1 MKTTILLSDKFTYK
15 KLIRYTFPSIIMMIF
30 TSIYGVVD
38 GLFVSNF
45 AGKTQ
50 FAAINLIM
58 PLLMI
63 LSTVG
68 FMIGAGGSALVSRT
82 LGQGDTK
89 KANETFTLLI
99 FFAIAL
105 GIILAVIG
113 ILILRP
119 IAIALGAEGELL
131 ENCVLYGMIIL
142 PVLPFYILQNAFQ
155 NFLITAGKP
164 KLGLGIT
171 VVAGVTNIVFDA
183 ILILGFKLGLTGAA
197 IATAFSQVVGGVIP
211 IIYFACRNKSSL
223 RLTKAKFS
231 GRVLIKT
238 CTNGASELV
247 STVSMSIVNTLFNYQ
262 LMRFAGE
269 DGIAAFGVIMYVN
282 FIFMAVFLGYSMGSA
297 PIIGYHY
304 GANNTDELKSVAKKS
319 LILISLSGL
328 IITALAE
335 ALAYPLS
342 YIFVGYDKALLQ
354 MTTRA
359 FMIYSLYFLLV
370 GYNLFSSAFFT
381 ALNNGFV
388 SALISF
394 LRTLV
399 FQIACVIVLP
409 IWLGID
415 GVWISVIVAEI
426 LALAVT
432 ITCFISYRKRYK
444 Y

>member
-15 KLIRYTFPSIIMMIF
+15 KLIRYTFPSIVMMIF

-89 KANETFTLLI
+89 KANETFSLLV
-99 FFAIAL
+99 FFAIGL

-113 ILILRP
+113 ILILKP
-119 IAIALGAEGELL
+119 IAIALGAKGELL
-131 ENCVLYGMIIL
+131 DNCVLYGMIIL

-171 VVAGVTNIVFDA
+171 VVAGVTNIIFDA

-197 IATAFSQVVGGVIP
+197 IATAFSQVVGGIIP

-238 CTNGASELV
+238 CSNGASELV
-247 STVSMSIVNTLFNYQ
+247 STVSMSIVNILFNYQ

-282 FIFMAVFLGYSMGSA
+282 FIFMAVFLGYSMGCA

-304 GANNTDELKSVAKKS
+304 GANNTDELKSVTKKS
-319 LILISLSGL
+319 LILVSVSGL

-354 MTTRA
+354 LTTRA
-359 FMIYSLYFLLV
+359 FMIYSAYFLLV
-370 GYNLFSSAFFT
+370 GYNIFSSAFFT

-415 GVWISVIVAEI
+415 GVWISVIAAEV
-426 LALAVT
+426 LALVVT
-432 ITCFISYRKRYK
+432 ITCFIIYRKRYK

>member
-1 MKTTILLSDKFTYK
+1 MKKAILLSDKFTYK

-82 LGQGDTK
+82 LGQSDTK
-89 KANETFTLLI
+89 KANEYFSLLVY
-99 FFAIAL
+99 FAIGL
-105 GIILAVIG
+105 GIMLAVIG

-131 ENCVLYGMIIL
+131 ENCVLYGTIIL

-183 ILILGFKLGLTGAA
+183 VLILGFKLGLTGAA

-211 IIYFACRNKSSL
+211 IIYFACKNKSSL
-223 RLTKAKFS
+223 RLSKTKFN
-231 GRVLIKT
+231 GRALIKT

-247 STVSMSIVNTLFNYQ
+247 STVSMSIVNILFNYQ

-304 GANNTDELKSVAKKS
+304 GAKNTDELKSVTKKS
-319 LILISLSGL
+319 LVLISLSGIL
-328 IITALAE
+328 ITALAE

-354 MTTRA
+354 MTTKA
-359 FMIYSLYFLLV
+359 FMIYSAYFLLV

-388 SALISF
+388 SSLISF

-399 FQIACVIVLP
+399 FQVTCVIVLP
-409 IWLGID
+409 IWLGIN
-415 GVWISVIVAEI
+415 GVWISVIVAEV
-426 LALAVT
+426 LALVVSAV
-432 ITCFISYRKRYK
+432 CFILYKKRYQ

>member
-1 MKTTILLSDKFTYK
+1 MKKAILLSDKFTYK
-15 KLIRYTFPSIIMMIF
+15 KLIRYTLPSIIMMIF

-45 AGKTQ
+45 AGKSQ

-89 KANETFTLLI
+89 KANETFTLLV

-105 GIILAVIG
+105 GITLAVIG
-113 ILILRP
+113 ILILKP
-119 IAIALGAEGELL
+119 IAVALGAKGELL
-131 ENCVLYGMIIL
+131 ENCVLYGTIIL

-197 IATAFSQVVGGVIP
+197 IATAFSQVLGGVIP
-211 IIYFACRNKSSL
+211 IIYFTCKNKSSL
-223 RLTKAKFS
+223 RFTKTRFN
-231 GRVLIKT
+231 GRALIKT

-247 STVSMSIVNTLFNYQ
+247 STVSMSIVNILFNYQ

-304 GANNTDELKSVAKKS
+304 GANNTDELKSVTKKS
-319 LILISLSGL
+319 LILISLGGL

-342 YIFVGYDKALLQ
+342 YLFVGYDKALFQ

-388 SALISF
+388 SSLISF

-399 FQIACVIVLP
+399 FQVACVIVLP

-415 GVWISVIVAEI
+415 GVWISIIVAEV

-432 ITCFISYRKRYK
+432 IICFIRYRKRYK

>member
-1 MKTTILLSDKFTYK
+1 MKKAILLSDKFTYK
-15 KLIRYTFPSIIMMIF
+15 KLIRYTFPSIIMTIF

-68 FMIGAGGSALVSRT
+68 FMIGAGGSALISRT
-82 LGQGDTK
+82 LGQSDNK
-89 KANETFTLLI
+89 KANEIFSLLVYL
-99 FFAIAL
+99 AIGL
-105 GIILAVIG
+105 GIMLAVIG

-131 ENCVLYGMIIL
+131 ENCVLYGTIIL

-164 KLGLGIT
+164 KLGLCIT

-183 ILILGFKLGLTGAA
+183 VLILGFKLGLTGAA

-211 IIYFACRNKSSL
+211 IIYFACKNKSSL
-223 RLTKAKFS
+223 RLSKTKFN
-231 GRVLIKT
+231 GRALIKT

-247 STVSMSIVNTLFNYQ
+247 STVSMSIVNILFNYQ

-282 FIFMAVFLGYSMGSA
+282 VIFMAVFLGYSMGSA

-304 GANNTDELKSVAKKS
+304 GAKNTEELKSVTKKS
-319 LILISLSGL
+319 LVLISLSGL
-328 IITALAE
+328 LITALAE

-354 MTTRA
+354 MTTKA
-359 FMIYSLYFLLV
+359 FMIYSAYFLLV

-388 SALISF
+388 SSLISF
-394 LRTLV
+394 LRALV
-399 FQIACVIVLP
+399 FQVACVIVLP
-409 IWLGID
+409 IWLGIN
-415 GVWISVIVAEI
+415 GVWISVIVAEV
-426 LALAVT
+426 LALVVSAV
-432 ITCFISYRKRYK
+432 CFIRYKKRYQ

>member
-1 MKTTILLSDKFTYK
+1 MKKVILLSDKFTYK

-82 LGQGDTK
+82 LGQSDTK
-89 KANETFTLLI
+89 KANEYFSLLVY
-99 FFAIAL
+99 FAIAL
-105 GIILAVIG
+105 GIMLAVIG

-131 ENCVLYGMIIL
+131 ENCVLYGTIIL

-183 ILILGFKLGLTGAA
+183 VLILGFKLGLTGAA

-211 IIYFACRNKSSL
+211 IIYFACKNKSSL
-223 RLTKAKFS
+223 RLSKTKFN
-231 GRVLIKT
+231 GRALIKT

-247 STVSMSIVNTLFNYQ
+247 STVSMSIVNILFNYQ

-304 GANNTDELKSVAKKS
+304 GAKNTDELKSVTKKS
-319 LILISLSGL
+319 LVLISLSGL
-328 IITALAE
+328 LITALAE

-354 MTTRA
+354 MTTKA
-359 FMIYSLYFLLV
+359 FMIYSAYFLLV

-388 SALISF
+388 SSLISF
-394 LRTLV
+394 LRALV
-399 FQIACVIVLP
+399 FQVACVIVLP
-409 IWLGID
+409 IWLGIN
-415 GVWISVIVAEI
+415 GVWISVIVAEV
-426 LALAVT
+426 LALVVSA
-432 ITCFISYRKRYK
+432 ICFFRYKKRYQ

>member
-1 MKTTILLSDKFTYK
+1 MKKAILLSDKFTYK
-15 KLIRYTFPSIIMMIF
+15 KLIRYTLPSIIMMIF

-89 KANETFTLLI
+89 KANETFTLLV

-105 GIILAVIG
+105 GITLAVIG
-113 ILILRP
+113 ILILKP
-119 IAIALGAEGELL
+119 IAVALGAKGELL
-131 ENCVLYGMIIL
+131 ENCVLYGTIIL

-211 IIYFACRNKSSL
+211 IIYFTCKNKSSL
-223 RLTKAKFS
+223 RFTKTRFN
-231 GRVLIKT
+231 GRALIKT

-247 STVSMSIVNTLFNYQ
+247 STVSMSIVNILFNYQ

-304 GANNTDELKSVAKKS
+304 GANNTDELKSVTKKS
-319 LILISLSGL
+319 LILISLGGL

-342 YIFVGYDKALLQ
+342 YLFVGYDKALFQ

-388 SALISF
+388 SSLISF

-399 FQIACVIVLP
+399 FQVSCVIVLP

-415 GVWISVIVAEI
+415 GVWISIIVAEV

-432 ITCFISYRKRYK
+432 IICFIRYRKRYK

>member
-15 KLIRYTFPSIIMMIF
+15 KLIRYTFPSIVMMIF

-89 KANETFTLLI
+89 KANETFSLLV

-131 ENCVLYGMIIL
+131 DNCVLYGMIIL

-171 VVAGVTNIVFDA
+171 VVAGVTNIIFDA

-223 RLTKAKFS
+223 RFTKTRFNGKA
-231 GRVLIKT
+231 LIKT

-247 STVSMSIVNTLFNYQ
+247 STVSMSIVNILFNYQ

-282 FIFMAVFLGYSMGSA
+282 FIFMALFLGYSMGCA

-304 GANNTDELKSVAKKS
+304 GANNTDELKSVTKKS
-319 LILISLSGL
+319 LILVSVSGL

-342 YIFVGYDKALLQ
+342 YMFVGYDKALLQ

-359 FMIYSLYFLLV
+359 FMIYSAYFLLV
-370 GYNLFSSAFFT
+370 GYNIFSSAFFT

-415 GVWISVIVAEI
+415 GVWISVIAAEV
-426 LALAVT
+426 LALVVT
-432 ITCFISYRKRYK
+432 ITCFIIYRKRYK

>member
-1 MKTTILLSDKFTYK
+1 MKKAILLSDNFTYK

-68 FMIGAGGSALVSRT
+68 FMIGAGGSALISRT
-82 LGQGDTK
+82 LGQNDPK
-89 KANETFTLLI
+89 KANEIFTLLVY
-99 FFAIAL
+99 FAIGL
-105 GIILAVIG
+105 GILLAVIG

-131 ENCVLYGMIIL
+131 KNCVLYGTIIL

-183 ILILGFKLGLTGAA
+183 VLILGFKLGLTGAA

-223 RLTKAKFS
+223 RLSKTKFN
-231 GRVLIKT
+231 GRALIKT

-247 STVSMSIVNTLFNYQ
+247 STVSMSIVNILFNYQ

-304 GANNTDELKSVAKKS
+304 GAKNTDELKSVTKKS
-319 LILISLSGL
+319 LVLISLSGL
-328 IITALAE
+328 LITALAE

-342 YIFVGYDKALLQ
+342 YIFVGYDEALLQ
-354 MTTRA
+354 MTTKA
-359 FMIYSLYFLLV
+359 FMIYSAYFLLV

-388 SALISF
+388 SSLISF

-399 FQIACVIVLP
+399 FQVACVIVLP
-409 IWLGID
+409 IWLGIN
-415 GVWISVIVAEI
+415 GVWISVIVAEV
-426 LALAVT
+426 LALVVSA
-432 ITCFISYRKRYK
+432 ICFIRYKKRYQ